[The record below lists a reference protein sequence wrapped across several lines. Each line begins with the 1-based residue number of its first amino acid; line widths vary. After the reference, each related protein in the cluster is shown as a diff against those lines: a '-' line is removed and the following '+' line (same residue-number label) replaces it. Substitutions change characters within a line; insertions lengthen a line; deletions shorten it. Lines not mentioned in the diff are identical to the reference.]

1 MSGHLPSVARVKR
14 ADHGEDEG
22 GGAGAGRGGGGDHA
36 LRGAG
41 TISNS
46 GKSSLG
52 F

>member
-1 MSGHLPSVARVKR
+1 MSGHLPSVAGVKR

-22 GGAGAGRGGGGDHA
+22 GGAGAGRGDGDHA

>member
-1 MSGHLPSVARVKR
+1 MSGHLPSVVGGKR

-22 GGAGAGRGGGGDHA
+22 GGAGVGRGGGYHA